1 MVVGRRTPVQTAAVA
16 DLDPSAPA
24 CDVLRLRLTEL
35 AERLPVAVAAAR
47 EDRDDGLHRTRTTCR
62 RLRAVLAAYR
72 PLVDRAE
79 VEPVRAEL
87 RWLARALGER
97 RDIEVVGERLAR
109 LLEEEA
115 PRLVRGPVRRRL
127 ATHQRGARRSADGA
141 DAVLDS
147 ERCARLVADVRRLAG
162 APPWTD
168 RAARKAAKVVTK
180 RLRKELSRVADRLDA
195 VPGAA
200 PGARAERERDQAVHD
215 LRKAVKRLRYAAEV
229 ARPAFGADADRLTK
243 RAKRLTT
250 ALGDR
255 QDTVETRSLLRD
267 LTDEAERAGERT
279 FTWGRLHARE
289 EAAAR
294 AVEADLP
301 RLWHEVA
308 REKTSGWVR

>member
-1 MVVGRRTPVQTAAVA
+1 MVAGGRTPVQNAAVA
-16 DLDPSAPA
+16 DLDPDSPA
-24 CDVLRLRLTEL
+24 RDVLHRRLTQL
-35 AERLPVAVAAAR
+35 AERLPAAVAAAR

-62 RLRAVLAAYR
+62 RLRAVLVAYR
-72 PLVDRAE
+72 PLVDRE
-79 VEPVRAEL
+79 RVEPVRDEL

-97 RDIEVVGERLAR
+97 RDVEVVGERLGR
-109 LLEEEA
+109 LLDEEE

-127 ATHQRGARRSADGA
+127 ATHQRAARRTTGA
-141 DAVLDS
+141 AEYVLGSD
-147 ERCARLVADVRRLAG
+147 RCARLVEAVRRLAES
-162 APPWTD
+162 PPWTV
-168 RAARKAAKVVTK
+168 RADKRASKVVTT

-195 VPGAA
+195 VPDGA
-200 PGARAERERDQAVHD
+200 PGARAERERDEAVHD

-255 QDTVETRSLLRD
+255 QDTVETRALLRT
-267 LTDEAERAGERT
+267 LADEAEQSGEPT

-289 EAAAR
+289 ESAAH

-301 RLWHEVA
+301 RLWDAVA
-308 REKTSGWVR
+308 RDKTSGWVR

>member
-1 MVVGRRTPVQTAAVA
+1 MAALA
-16 DLDPSAPA
+16 PSSPA
-24 CDVLRLRLTEL
+24 RDVLQRRLTGL
-35 AERLPVAVAAAR
+35 AERLPGAVAAAQA
-47 EDRDDGLHRTRTTCR
+47 DRDDGLHRTRTTCR

-72 PLVDRAE
+72 PLVDRDE

-87 RWLARALGER
+87 QWLARALGER
-97 RDIEVVGERLAR
+97 RDVEVVGERLAR
-109 LLEEEA
+109 LLDEEE

-127 ATHQRGARRSADGA
+127 ATHQRAARRTAGAAD
-141 DAVLDS
+141 DVLGSD
-147 ERCARLVADVRRLAG
+147 RCARLVDAVRRLAET
-162 APPWTD
+162 PPWTD
-168 RAARKAAKVVTK
+168 RAEKKAAKVVTT
-180 RLRKELSRVADRLDA
+180 RLRKELSRVADRVDA
-195 VPGAA
+195 VPDVA
-200 PGARAERERDQAVHD
+200 PGSRAERERDDAVHD

-255 QDTVETRSLLRD
+255 QDTVETRALLRT
-267 LTDEAERAGERT
+267 LAAEAERSGEPT

-289 EAAAR
+289 EAAAH

-308 REKTSGWVR
+308 RDKTSGWVR